1 LDTKQK
7 ILITAFNL
15 FLKNGYENTSLS
27 EIAKMINITKP
38 ALYYYYT
45 SKEALYLDVVEFFF
59 SEMEKMINKIF
70 SKNYSLK
77 ERTRSLFTS
86 MNLMINYQKNFIQIE
101 MNDIL
106 LKIYFFIYESIMKFP
121 DTRNRMK
128 ILYKDLAEN
137 FKIKLIEAQKAGEIR
152 DDLDADVLAF
162 EFNALIEGIYLM
174 IIFDPSI
181 DIDSLGVKLF
191 ENYWK
196 RLEKN

>member
-1 LDTKQK
+1 MDTKQK